1 MEIYYFA
8 VFILGT
14 VVGSFLN
21 VVILRYNTGESILFP
36 ESRCFSC
43 GKKLRW
49 FELIPILS
57 FLLQKGR
64 CLRCKSKISRQYPIT
79 ELLTG
84 LTFFAI
90 FWKFY
95 PSIESVI
102 FYWTVASFL
111 IVISVYDFRHQIIPN
126 GLVYFLIFLSLFP
139 VFFSA
144 GGGNWSFFGNWK
156 FGIGNSGLLSRL
168 LAGVVF
174 GGFFASLWLASKGG
188 WMGLGEAKLA
198 LGIGWLLGFPA
209 GIIAVL
215 FSFWL
220 GAIVGVF
227 LLLFLPKKFTLK
239 SRIPFGPFLCLGT
252 MVDILFYG
260 DIIKIY
266 FYFLNLWT

>member
-139 VFFSA
+139 IFFSA

-156 FGIGNSGLLSRL
+156 FEIGNSGLLSRL

-174 GGFFASLWLASKGG
+174 GGFFGVKGQMDGTGRRQISPWHWLAFGFSGRNYRRPFFF
-188 WMGLGEAKLA
+188 LA
-198 LGIGWLLGFPA
+198 RRHSRRFPVA
-209 GIIAVL
+209 L
-215 FSFWL
+215 F
-220 GAIVGVF
+220 A
-227 LLLFLPKKFTLK
+227 
-239 SRIPFGPFLCLGT
+239 
-252 MVDILFYG
+252 
-260 DIIKIY
+260 
-266 FYFLNLWT
+266 